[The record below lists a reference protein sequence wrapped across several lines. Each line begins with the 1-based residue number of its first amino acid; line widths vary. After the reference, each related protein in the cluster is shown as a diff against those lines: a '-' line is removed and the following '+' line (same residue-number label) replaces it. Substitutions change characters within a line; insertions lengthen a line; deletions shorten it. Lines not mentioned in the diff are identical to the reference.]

1 MAIAVVLNTASDG
14 LVVLSLCLVVLKL
27 CLKVAGF
34 RMSDRLLKLGIPAG
48 SLKDA
53 TAALFERAGYRI
65 TFSSRSYYPQIDDDE
80 IECLLIR
87 AQEMARYVEQ
97 GILDAGITGHD
108 WVQETQADV
117 HEVCELVFSKVSRR
131 PVRWV
136 LAVPENSTIH
146 SVKDLEGKRI
156 ATEAVGL
163 TKAYLAKHGVNATV
177 EFSWGATEVKPPRLA
192 DAIVEVTETGSS
204 LHANNLRIVDVIIES
219 TTRMISN
226 KTAWADDWKKT
237 KLENI
242 ALMLQSCLAAE
253 GKVGLMM
260 NVLKS
265 DLDAILKKL
274 PALQTPTLSA
284 LSDPNWI
291 DVNTIVDE
299 AVVRKIVPELKAAG
313 ARGIVE
319 YPITKLI
326 D

>member
-1 MAIAVVLNTASDG
+1 
-14 LVVLSLCLVVLKL
+14 
-27 CLKVAGF
+27 
-34 RMSDRLLKLGIPAG
+34 MSDRILKLGIPAG

-53 TAALFERAGYRI
+53 TAKLFQRAGYNI
-65 TFSSRSYYPQIDDDE
+65 TFSSRSYYPRIDDDQ

-108 WVQETQADV
+108 WVVETQADV

-136 LAVPENSTIH
+136 LCVPEDSPVQ

-163 TKAYLAKHGVNATV
+163 TKAHLAKNGVNATV

-204 LHANNLRIVDVIIES
+204 LRANNLRIVEEILQS
-219 TTRMISN
+219 TTRLIANQDSW
-226 KTAWADDWKKT
+226 KDEWKKA

-242 ALMLQSCLAAE
+242 ALMLQSCLNAE

-260 NVLKS
+260 NVRRA
-265 DLDAILKKL
+265 DLESLLDTL
-274 PALQTPTLSA
+274 PALQTPTISS
-284 LSDPNWI
+284 LSDPEWV

-299 AVVRKIVPELKAAG
+299 ATVRTIVPALKSAG
-313 ARGIVE
+313 AKGIVE
-319 YPITKLI
+319 YSITKLI